1 MTPNLATLTIEGP
14 CWSADVDVVELQ
26 EPRRNLAL
34 RTLFLDTQARKVA
47 GSAQVFAP
55 GTLLA
60 LVSAREVR
68 IQPIAKKNPIY
79 RWTRIGGTPTL
90 GHPAAIRAA
99 LGAGRAALLLL
110 QADPALW
117 PDKAGGK
124 LPVLTCLAG
133 DIGLDALKPEKSDTI
148 QKLYSALALDLPPAT
163 PQPQQRPG
171 AAQLVGALSVHSSGV
186 SLYGRAGLPWE
197 PAAERITGVFQ
208 LTRELADPS
217 TGSGQSPPTNSPSWR
232 LSLELERL
240 TPDEAELLVAA
251 WGRLSRALN
260 PRNPLHGPALAG
272 APAPRWATLE
282 IVDPLSAPR
291 MVWPLTIWQEQTA
304 ALPLRFDRGMLNL
317 LLTDQRPYDRAAPPA
332 SLARYLPPVVV
343 VERAGATL
351 NVTLGAPINRPADIM
366 TYSAGRDPAAPG
378 GWAEQISLNAL
389 DLALDPLDT
398 PRMLRESQGLPA
410 PLWEG
415 PGSAV
420 LEQPLLWG
428 FMPLAEGWA
437 QLPIPNLTE
446 QIYLDGVPDTPEDPP
461 ATALLQG
468 AVSLGNSD
476 AQVLRAR
483 RDEQPWSLTLLDAD
497 ALYGQWTLQQN
508 TEAAFELHT
517 IALTLDRPDVVIGG
531 LLWLSTGRPT
541 IADALPDMV
550 NWVAGLRTVQL
561 KSLRLAQ
568 KRFPPLVIFGLDQL
582 RFVAADLQIEPAA
595 PPDAGA
601 LAPRLPAIEFAAAD
615 LRAWTLGYR
624 VDTAL
629 LGRLAAAEVGLLAP
643 GVFGT
648 HPPLVWQR
656 HTTLP
661 MIQALPLTQSQSPPN
676 YPAASRQLAPFALPI
691 VKQTS
696 GGVTLDLPGAWIFG
710 VTADRAAA
718 TWPSLRSAATPAEE
732 WRALSDLPLA
742 ALSIAGLLL
751 DPSASAAAQGLPGAM
766 LPVQYRFDLPYAD
779 EINALAQLPK
789 IPRDPAQVSPL
800 PDEPPPTPPKPLTRE
815 TFGQHWLRL
824 SERASLASADDV
836 TAFDRVGAQA
846 IVRHLVEPYTWDVE
860 TSFTATPYP
869 GGLAIGNAASA
880 PAPAAEEA
888 ALAGISGQF
897 TQANGKLTRL
907 PDGAPADGAFQL
919 TSGSMAAALVAPGVL
934 RDQRGLQRHASVLA
948 GALLTTE
955 VAQTTLAGQTS
966 YQLTS
971 TFEPY
976 ELRAGD
982 GQTWRFWCRDLPVRA
997 GDGLFDRSTAHS
1009 ALRQDVNDPEAL
1021 SSDYDYLGGYE
1032 WRIESNQAEDGYPA
1046 LLRLYGLLFY
1056 PLTLDA
1062 LQVRDG
1068 QIERVA
1074 LTGRLQLALPTPAE
1088 LTDLAN
1094 PVQLSFTRDG
1104 AGLSLSAIQVSPE
1117 RPPDDSTP
1125 NQIEW
1130 PLALAGD
1137 ELSGAPRLR
1146 WSSVALQG
1154 RNIVVQD
1161 PKLEFFL
1168 FDVPWTLA
1176 VEPLV
1181 FTPEGGLAGPPV
1193 VETTTPDQALALV
1206 GAGLTLDLAGGQHA
1220 AFVDLL
1226 VRLGR
1231 QFLDPAAGPTRGA
1244 FTATVRFELPIARP
1258 EVRASWLSAVLF
1270 DDLPLDLA
1278 RAELRYAGRSLQFTW
1293 EQVDSEVDA
1302 RFQLLPGMHL
1312 LPSGAPGFAALA
1324 FDARALAGGAPS
1336 LLVASAFVE
1345 VLVYARWGAFLQ
1357 DDGPL
1362 TAERVFGSSAGDLA
1376 FGYTAERQDGAW
1388 NESFLLN
1395 GFLEIKSLISWP
1407 LDLRYAESDRTLTLP
1422 AARGPNA
1429 ASPLR
1434 HTRHTMR
1441 VLLNQQAL
1449 DPALL
1454 APGPG
1459 QLLFQLAPGQTW
1471 QFLAVVEHQL
1481 LDLLPTA
1488 APGDAVAERGPQQRW
1503 TALQEVRI
1511 LPRSSLIAFLET
1523 YGAVAARAFDPASGI
1538 NTLSAAVDG
1547 SLRAGLRERLV
1558 DALDKLPDDT
1568 LLVEASA
1575 PHWISKRVLNDARPT
1590 TLQFLPG
1597 GSQHGIL
1604 SGPQDYAPSA
1614 PHDPAWLLLTTP
1626 FLGRLQDAARDTAPA
1641 APTASSLQ
1649 RDPIQ
1654 QLQGAPA
1661 GAALDG
1667 LLLALTNRGDDADA
1681 RLRIADMDSSAG
1693 RTWARLDPLTLEENW
1708 FRVGAPRPEPPA
1720 ERLQS
1725 VAAAL
1730 PDTPARLSRSVALRR
1745 AFDVFRPSYP
1755 PADDGRYELPDEIAG
1770 AALVWRPS
1778 SIMVQQSLGDARA
1791 ARGLVALYSFGEG
1804 SDTTVNDV
1812 SGVGSPL
1819 NLKISKAAAVTWLPG
1834 GGLRVSAP
1842 VVIASGTDTKKIF
1855 DACTQ
1860 SQELTIE
1867 AWIKPASATPPTPS
1881 QPGRIVVLSK
1891 DSERRNFVMQQG
1903 TFDKFA
1909 AAHYHVRL
1917 HTDKT
1922 GDDKQ
1927 PALATP
1933 EGSLTTAL
1941 QHVVYTRDAAGQAR
1955 LYVDG
1960 VQQAADSRPGK
1971 LEWNNKYQL
1980 VLANEPGGDRPWLGE
1995 YHLVAIYSQALTA
2008 GEVQSN
2014 FTARSRPAVYGWHT
2028 TGLLRASA
2036 LAAAGGDAP
2045 AVQRHAAATLLPA
2058 RLALDVRRRDGDQ
2071 TVTETRANPLPLSFA
2086 ISPYV
2091 GLAFRRAPAASELR
2105 LLLLA
2110 AELLCLD
2117 RASGAMRSVASYIWE
2132 LDRNTSVEAVRGF
2145 CQDWAAA
2152 TQRQLAPESLVAV
2165 LRLREVY
2172 ANDDLA
2178 AEQEA
2183 LLTTGYRFELV
2194 AGQAAPIE
2202 LGRRVARLRA
2212 EAPRLRFREGQ
2223 YGGHQL
2229 PLDVRPFELA
2239 PPQTVGAQPL
2249 YLTARPAAAPDAPDA
2264 WPWGLSALRLS
2275 VRYAARAASR
2285 PDGGTAIVD
2294 AGVAGAAGQPGRPLT
2309 LWWQAPQYRVQF
2321 RSALHS
2327 GLPAAGLPKRF
2338 RAAAVRAL
2346 LPVVSDPQMPAQP
2359 IEPAETPDDPLS
2371 WWQPVLPGALR
2382 YLIAGARPGVMFAI
2396 RNQLLRQRLGGL
2408 AGEPVLVSGSV
2419 PMQQR
2424 APRPVP
2430 LPPNAPAADARQAV
2444 ALRAW
2449 ASHFLPDA
2457 GLRIATSPLDEAFFA
2472 GAVLPA
2478 GAPGATVARPARGL
2492 LLRLVSPPSGKI
2504 DSSWDRAFLFE
2515 AQPLGASSAL
2525 ADWTIELTAQAGGR
2539 ALVYTPQPPTG
2550 NLLRFEPAPLPP
2562 RPNQTQP
2569 EDPRDALLGRSAPG
2583 DTIALV
2589 ARAAPAGAGDGF
2601 RQMLIFTLRVGD
2613 EAGLPLP
2620 LEPTFIH
2627 FEDPEYNRRLVS
2639 QSASASQLVALADAD
2654 KRPLLKTLT
2663 LAADRREYNP
2673 GSVLALRYD
2682 WDDPQVKVKGQLE
2695 LRRID
2700 INGIETVLVA
2710 PLPAPPPGVDGE
2722 GPGLLR
2728 QFSLLEL
2735 ERAPN
2740 PGAERPPLLRPGDTL
2755 QLKLII
2761 KPDGL
2766 QVLKEDAVVLEVRI
2780 VADPVI
2786 PVPEAGYALLRR
2798 QTQNGQLQVEC
2809 ARFAWGP
2816 NASRIELVD
2825 ANDLRTEVVRRRAVF
2840 QWQDAARPGTL
2851 LGYAIQKLTMGGS
2864 THGIEQWVAAQADE

>member
-1 MTPNLATLTIEGP
+1 MTTPNLAALTIEGP

-34 RTLFLDTQARKVA
+34 RTLFLDTQPRKVA

-79 RWTRIGGTPTL
+79 RWTRVGGAPTL
-90 GHPAAIRAA
+90 GDPAAMRAA
-99 LGAGRAALLLL
+99 LAAGRAALLLL

-124 LPVLTCLAG
+124 LPTLTCLAG
-133 DIGLDALKPEKSDTI
+133 DIGLDALKPEKSDTS
-148 QKLYSALALDLPPAT
+148 QKLYSALAVDPPPAAPT
-163 PQPQQRPG
+163 PQQRPG
-171 AAQLVGALSVHSSGV
+171 AAQLVGAISVHGSGV
-186 SLYGRAGLPWE
+186 SLYGRAALPWE
-197 PAAERITGVFQ
+197 PAADRISGVFQ
-208 LTRELADPS
+208 LTPELADP
-217 TGSGQSPPTNSPSWR
+217 PAAAPSWR

-260 PRNPLHGPALAG
+260 PRNPLHGPALAD

-291 MVWPLTIWQEQTA
+291 MFWPLAAWKEQTA

-332 SLARYLPPVVV
+332 SLARYLPPAVL
-343 VERAGATL
+343 VERTGTTL
-351 NVTLGAPINRPADIM
+351 TITLGAPISRPADILA
-366 TYSAGRDPAAPG
+366 YSAGRDPAAPG
-378 GWAEQISLNAL
+378 GWAEQITLTGI
-389 DLALDPLDT
+389 DLAPDPLET
-398 PRMLRESQGLPA
+398 PRLLRESQGLAA

-415 PGSAV
+415 PGSAA
-420 LEQPLLWG
+420 LDQPLLWG
-428 FMPLAEGWA
+428 FVPLAEGWA

-446 QIYLDGVPDTPEDPP
+446 QIYLDAVPDTTEDPP
-461 ATALLQG
+461 AAALLQG
-468 AVSLGNSD
+468 AVSIGNSD
-476 AQVLRAR
+476 PQVLRAR

-508 TEAAFELHT
+508 GDSVFELRT
-517 IALTLDRPDVVIGG
+517 IALTLDRPDVAIGG

-568 KRFPPLVIFGLDQL
+568 KRFPPLVTFGLDQL
-582 RFVAADLQIEPAA
+582 RFAAAELLIEPAA
-595 PPDAGA
+595 PRDAGA
-601 LAPRLPAIEFAAAD
+601 LAARLPAIAFAAAD

-624 VDTAL
+624 VDAAL
-629 LGRLAAAEVGLLAP
+629 LARLAAANVGLLAP
-643 GVFGT
+643 GVFGA

-656 HTTLP
+656 HATLP

-691 VKQTS
+691 VRQAS
-696 GGVTLDLPGAWIFG
+696 GGLMLDLPGAWSFG
-710 VTADRAAA
+710 VTAERAAA
-718 TWPSLRSAATPAEE
+718 TWPSLRSAATPAGE

-742 ALSIAGLLL
+742 SLSIPGLLL
-751 DPSASAAAQGLPGAM
+751 DPSAAAAVQGLPGAM

-789 IPRDPAQVSPL
+789 IPRDPSQVSPL

-815 TFGQHWLRL
+815 TFGEHWLQL

-846 IVRHLVEPYTWDVE
+846 VVRHLVEPYTWDVDA
-860 TSFTATPYP
+860 SFTAAPYP
-869 GGLAIGNAASA
+869 GALAIGNASGA
-880 PAPAAEEA
+880 PAPVAEEA

-897 TQANGKLTRL
+897 THANGKLTRL
-907 PDGAPADGAFQL
+907 PDGAPADGAFQV

-934 RDQRGLQRHASVLA
+934 RDQRGLQRHASALA

-971 TFEPY
+971 TFAPC

-982 GQTWRFWCRDLPVRA
+982 GQLWRFWCRDLPVRA
-997 GDGLFDRSTAHS
+997 ADGLFDRNAAHS

-1032 WRIESNQAEDGYPA
+1032 WRIETSQPEDGYPA

-1068 QIERVA
+1068 QVERVA

-1094 PVQLSFTRDG
+1094 PVQISFSRDG
-1104 AGLSLSAIQVSPE
+1104 AGLSLSVIQVSAEHPPE
-1117 RPPDDSTP
+1117 DSTP
-1125 NQIEW
+1125 NQVEW

-1168 FDVPWTLA
+1168 FDVPWALA
-1176 VEPLV
+1176 VKPLV
-1181 FTPEGGLAGPPV
+1181 FTPEGGLASQPV
-1193 VETTTPDQALALV
+1193 VETMAANQALALAR
-1206 GAGLTLDLAGGQHA
+1206 AGLTLDLAGGQHA

-1231 QFLDPAAGPTRGA
+1231 EFLAPAAGPARGA
-1244 FTATVRFELPIARP
+1244 FTADVRFQLPIAQP
-1258 EVRASWLSAVLF
+1258 EVQASWLSAVLF
-1270 DDLPLDLA
+1270 DDLPIDLA

-1293 EQVDSEVDA
+1293 QQVGSEVDT

-1312 LPSGAPGFAALA
+1312 LPPRAAGFAALT
-1324 FDARALAGGAPS
+1324 FDTRANAGGAPS
-1336 LLVASAFVE
+1336 LPIASAFVE
-1345 VLVYARWGAFLQ
+1345 ALLYARWGAFLQ
-1357 DDGPL
+1357 DEGQL

-1388 NESFLLN
+1388 NESLLLN
-1395 GFLEIKSLISWP
+1395 GFLEVKSLISWP

-1429 ASPLR
+1429 TTALR

-1459 QLLFQLAPGQTW
+1459 PLLFQLAPGQTW

-1481 LDLLPTA
+1481 LDLLPPPGIPTNGG
-1488 APGDAVAERGPQQRW
+1488 APGGTVAERGSQQRW
-1503 TALQEVRI
+1503 TALQEVRV
-1511 LPRSSLIAFLET
+1511 LPRSSLIGFLET
-1523 YGAVAARAFDPASGI
+1523 YGATAARAFDPASGI
-1538 NTLSAAVDG
+1538 NTLSATVDG
-1547 SLRAGLRERLV
+1547 NLRAGLRERLV
-1558 DALDKLPDDT
+1558 DALNTLPDDT

-1575 PHWISKRVLNDARPT
+1575 PHWISKRALNDARPT

-1626 FLGRLQDAARDTAPA
+1626 FLGRLQNAARDIAPA
-1641 APTASSLQ
+1641 APPASLLQ
-1649 RDPIQ
+1649 LDPIQ

-1681 RLRIADMDSSAG
+1681 RLRIADMDSSVG

-1708 FRVGAPRPEPPA
+1708 FRIGAPRPEPPA

-1725 VAAAL
+1725 IAAAL

-1755 PADDGRYELPDEIAG
+1755 PADDGRYELPDEVAG
-1770 AALVWRPS
+1770 AAVLWRPS
-1778 SIMVQQSLGDARA
+1778 SILVQQSLGDARA
-1791 ARGLVALYSFGEG
+1791 ARGLVALYTFAEG
-1804 SDTTVNDV
+1804 SGTTVNDV

-1819 NLKISKAAAVTWLPG
+1819 NLKISKAASVAWLPG
-1834 GGLRVSAP
+1834 GGLSVSAP
-1842 VVIASGTDTKKIF
+1842 VTIASGTDTKKIF
-1855 DACTQ
+1855 DACIQ

-1867 AWIKPASATPPTPS
+1867 AWIKPASAAPPTPS

-1903 TFDKFA
+1903 TFDKQA

-1933 EGSLTTAL
+1933 EGSLTAAL
-1941 QHVVYTRDAAGQAR
+1941 QHVVYTRDAVGQAR

-1960 VQQAADSRPGK
+1960 VQQAVDSRPGK

-1995 YHLVAIYSQALTA
+1995 YFMVAIYSQALTA

-2014 FTARSRPAVYGWHT
+2014 FTARSRPAVYGWHI

-2036 LAAAGGDAP
+2036 LAVGDGDAP
-2045 AVQRHAAATLLPA
+2045 ALQRHAAATLLPA
-2058 RLALDVRRRDGDQ
+2058 RLALDVRRRDGDHS
-2071 TVTETRANPLPLSFA
+2071 VTETHANPRPLSFA
-2086 ISPYV
+2086 VSPYV
-2091 GLAFRRAPAASELR
+2091 GLAFRRAPQASELR

-2117 RASGAMRSVASYIWE
+2117 RASGAMRPVASYIWE
-2132 LDRNTSVEAVRGF
+2132 LDTQTSVEVVRGF
-2145 CQDWAAA
+2145 CQEWAAA
-2152 TQRQLAPESLVAV
+2152 TQRQLAPESPVAV

-2172 ANDDLA
+2172 ANADLA

-2249 YLTARPAAAPDAPDA
+2249 YLTARPATAADAPAA
-2264 WPWGLSALRLS
+2264 WPWGLSGLRLS

-2285 PDGGTAIVD
+2285 PDGSTALVD
-2294 AGVAGAAGQPGRPLT
+2294 AGVVGAAGQPGRPLT

-2346 LPVVSDPQMPAQP
+2346 LPVVSDPHMPAQP
-2359 IEPAETPDDPLS
+2359 IEPAETPDDQLS

-2382 YLIAGARPGVMFAI
+2382 YLIAGARPGVTFAI
-2396 RNQLLRQRLGGL
+2396 RNQLLRQRLGGP

-2419 PMQQR
+2419 PVQQR

-2430 LPPNAPAADARQAV
+2430 LPPNAPAADARQDV

-2457 GLRIATSPLDEAFFA
+2457 SLRIAAAPLDEAFFA
-2472 GAVLPA
+2472 GAVLP
-2478 GAPGATVARPARGL
+2478 GSLPGATVARPARGL
-2492 LLRLVSPPSGKI
+2492 LLRLVSPPGGKL
-2504 DSSWDRAFLFE
+2504 DSTWDGAFVFE
-2515 AQPLGASSAL
+2515 ARPLGASGAL
-2525 ADWTIELTAQAGGR
+2525 ADWAIELTAQAGGR
-2539 ALVYTPQPPTG
+2539 ALVYTPLPPSG
-2550 NLLRFEPAPLPP
+2550 SQLRFEPAPLPP
-2562 RPNQTQP
+2562 RPNQDQP

-2589 ARAAPAGAGDGF
+2589 ARVAPARASDGF
-2601 RQMLIFTLRVGD
+2601 RQMLAFTLRVGD

-2620 LEPTFIH
+2620 LEPAFIH

-2654 KRPLLKTLT
+2654 KRPLLKTVT

-2682 WDDPQVKVKGQLE
+2682 WDDPQVEVGGQLE

-2710 PLPAPPPGVDGE
+2710 PPPTPPPGVDGE
-2722 GPGLLR
+2722 GPGVLR
-2728 QFSLLEL
+2728 QFSLLDL
-2735 ERAPN
+2735 ERASN
-2740 PGAERPPLLRPGDTL
+2740 AGAERPLLLRPGDTL
-2755 QLKLII
+2755 QLKLVLH
-2761 KPDGL
+2761 PDGV
-2766 QVLKEDAVVLEVRI
+2766 QVLKEYAVVLEVRI

-2798 QTQNGQLQVEC
+2798 QTLNGQEQVEC

-2840 QWQDAARPGTL
+2840 QWQEAARPGTL

-2864 THGIEQWVAAQADE
+2864 THGVDQWAAPGTEE